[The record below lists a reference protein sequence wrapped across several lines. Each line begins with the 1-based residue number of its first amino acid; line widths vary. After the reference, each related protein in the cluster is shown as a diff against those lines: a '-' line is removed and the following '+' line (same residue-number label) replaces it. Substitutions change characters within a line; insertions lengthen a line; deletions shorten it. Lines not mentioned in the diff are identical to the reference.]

1 MRTTFLAASSRLFD
15 DAARQGIVG
24 HKRCLTTTADP
35 LHCLRDGDYDGKL
48 ARQKHRAPNNGGGS
62 PWYSCLPRSAWMRRK
77 WLNYSRHTAENSGK
91 GAGIQGEMRMWRF
104 LSFHGRRQCCG
115 DVVKGTSD
123 SPPPTFDDFYSEIW
137 NFKMH
142 PVDLNFSLFK
152 YPRGRR

>member
-1 MRTTFLAASSRLFD
+1 MRTTFLAASSWLFD

-91 GAGIQGEMRMWRF
+91 GAGIQGCQQRGRWRIKRNEDVAF
-104 LSFHGRRQCCG
+104 LKLSRSTAVLWGCG
-115 DVVKGTSD
+115 ERDFRF
-123 SPPPTFDDFYSEIW
+123 PPPNIWWFLLWDLKFYNAPSR
-137 NFKMH
+137 
-142 PVDLNFSLFK
+142 P
-152 YPRGRR
+152 

>member
-1 MRTTFLAASSRLFD
+1 MRTTFLAASSWLFD

-91 GAGIQGEMRMWRF
+91 GAGIQGCQQRGRWRIKRNEDVAF
-104 LSFHGRRQCCG
+104 LKLSRSTAVLWGCG
-115 DVVKGTSD
+115 ERDFRF
-123 SPPPTFDDFYSEIW
+123 PPPTFDDFYSEIW
-137 NFKMH
+137 NFKR
-142 PVDLNFSLFK
+142 N
-152 YPRGRR
+152 